1 MNAFA
6 RLAYR
11 AAKLLAGAAGAV
23 SLTFAP
29 LPGSAHENELETLDF
44 SKAPAGVLPWGYL
57 AKVGVRYVDDRVV
70 PLFLPP
76 VLALDKT
83 RVTLYGYMT
92 PVEPGP
98 VQRRFLLS
106 WRPIFCAGC
115 ERPIGPEGIV
125 EVNVLRPVPS
135 TRQPLA
141 VRGELRVLQNDPM
154 NVLYRLLDATVVTRP
169 EGRQSRASASARARK
184 EASARSPLAPLAR
197 GAGPSAPA
205 R

>member
-1 MNAFA
+1 MHAVARRWRSCFA
-6 RLAYR
+6 
-11 AAKLLAGAAGAV
+11 AAVLLTMQVPA
-23 SLTFAP
+23 
-29 LPGSAHENELETLDF
+29 SAHEGEETLDF
-44 SKAPAGVLPWGYL
+44 SKAPADVLPWGYL
-57 AKVGVRYVDDRVV
+57 AKVGVRYVDDHVV

-92 PVEPGP
+92 PVDPGP
-98 VQRRFLLS
+98 LHRRFLLS

-125 EVNVLRPVPS
+125 EINVLRPVAS
-135 TRQPLA
+135 THEALA

-154 NVLYRLLDATVVTRP
+154 NVLYRLRGATVVTRAERHKAIRGSP
-169 EGRQSRASASARARK
+169 RLAKSGTGPSAR
-184 EASARSPLAPLAR
+184 
-197 GAGPSAPA
+197 PSAPA